1 MSGIQWIKL
10 SVNMFDDEKIKL
22 LEKMP
27 EGNQMLIVWIRL
39 LALAGKTNDKGRIYL
54 NENVPYTEDML
65 ATLFNRDVGIIRV
78 TLHTLQGFGM
88 IQKTENGLIE
98 IENWEKHQNVDGMER
113 VREQTRKRV
122 EKHREAMRQ
131 NRIASGD
138 SKGDKECNVT
148 SSVTVTQSNAI
159 DIDKELDKDININ
172 NSDLNFKDFWEQNG
186 FGMMLPV
193 ELEKLLAWVDDF
205 AGNREIVMKALE
217 VTSEQGANKRNYA
230 YVNKILKNWESR
242 GFKTIADVDAAE
254 KQRQIELEQ
263 KYNKPA
269 FNKYNKQTKP
279 EILPDWFDKNQQEA
293 HKQPELTEEERE
305 EKKKAYEE
313 IMRKLGRGDELEA
326 HK

>member
-186 FGMMLPV
+186 FGMMLPI
-193 ELEKLLAWVDDF
+193 EQEKLLAWVDDF
-205 AGNREIVMKALE
+205 SGNREIVFKALE

-230 YVNKILKNWESR
+230 YVNKILRNWEER
-242 GFKTIADVDAAE
+242 GFKTVADVNAAE
-254 KQRQIELEQ
+254 EERRMQNEQ

-269 FNKYNKQTKP
+269 YGKYNKNQKQ
-279 EILPDWFDKNQQEA
+279 EVLPDWFDSEVKPQVSTSES
-293 HKQPELTEEERE
+293 ESSGDL
-305 EKKKAYEE
+305 EKKVAEIKAQLAARNEVQT
-313 IMRKLGRGDELEA
+313 
-326 HK
+326 

>member
-138 SKGDKECNVT
+138 SKGDKESNVT

-263 KYNKPA
+263 KYNKPTY
-269 FNKYNKQTKP
+269 NKYNKPVK
-279 EILPDWFDKNQQEA
+279 EEVLPDWFDKEQKQTKQENST
-293 HKQPELTEEERE
+293 TESSEDL
-305 EKKKAYEE
+305 EKKVAEIKA
-313 IMRKLGRGDELEA
+313 KLAARNEVQA
-326 HK
+326 

>member
-78 TLHTLQGFGM
+78 TLHTLQSFGM

-138 SKGDKECNVT
+138 SKGNKECNVT

-159 DIDKELDKDININ
+159 DIDKELDKDINNN

-186 FGMMLPV
+186 FGMMLPI

-230 YVNKILKNWESR
+230 YVNKILKNWENR

-263 KYNKPA
+263 KYSKPT
-269 FNKYNKQTKP
+269 FNKYSKPVKQ
-279 EILPDWFDKNQQEA
+279 EILPDWFDKDQQEA
-293 HKQPELTEEERE
+293 PKQPEMTEEEKEAMERQVAE
-305 EKKKAYEE
+305 IKAQLAA
-313 IMRKLGRGDELEA
+313 RNEA
-326 HK
+326 KA